1 MVHACTTSQCQGN
14 KAVACRASS
23 QTAHSQRGMTLL
35 ELLVGI
41 TLGTMVI
48 AAALGTLV
56 MSKAVTGTTSEV
68 AALQQNAGFAL
79 TVMGRLIRQA
89 GSLEPVQQRS
99 SAGLPMVS
107 FEDRTMPIVSAV
119 QTGVA
124 ASNSLRVGI
133 QSGRSV
139 GVNIDCF
146 GNPVAAREFSTLFSV
161 SSTGQLMCQT
171 SVDGATAAAAQA
183 LIPNVRSLQVRYRIA
198 QRDAAGRESLHVASV
213 APPNPNS
220 ALAPRVVAVELCLEM
235 QGSERIQGATGNFI
249 NCQGASV
256 PMAQNLR
263 RVYRNVFYVR
273 VS

>member
-1 MVHACTTSQCQGN
+1 MVYAFTTSQCQGN
-14 KAVACRASS
+14 KAVACRA
-23 QTAHSQRGMTLL
+23 TAKAAHPQRGMTLL

-41 TLGTMVI
+41 TLGAMVI

-68 AALQQNAGFAL
+68 ATLQQDAGFAL

-107 FEDRTMPIVSAV
+107 FEDRAMPIVSGD
-119 QTGVA
+119 QTGA
-124 ASNSLRVGI
+124 GASDSLRVGT
-133 QSGRSV
+133 QSGSSV
-139 GVNIDCF
+139 GVNVDCF
-146 GNPVAAREFSTLFSV
+146 GNPVAAPEFSTLFSV

-183 LIPNVRSLQVRYRIA
+183 LIANVRSLQVRYRIA
-198 QRDAAGRESLHVASV
+198 QRDAAGRESLQVASV
-213 APPNPNS
+213 APPNPS
-220 ALAPRVVAVELCLEM
+220 TALAPRVVAVELCLEM
-235 QGSERIQGATGNFI
+235 QGTERIQGAIGNFI
-249 NCQGASV
+249 NCQGTSV

-263 RVYRNVFYVR
+263 RVYRNVFYLR